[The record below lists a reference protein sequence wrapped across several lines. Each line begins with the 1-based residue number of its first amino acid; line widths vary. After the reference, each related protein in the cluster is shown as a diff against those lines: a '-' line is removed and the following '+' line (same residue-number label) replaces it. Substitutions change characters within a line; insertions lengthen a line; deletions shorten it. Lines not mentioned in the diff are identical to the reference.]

1 MAKKKKRVRRRGPR
15 RVFVGILA
23 VLVIGAVSYGLLAG
37 ATFVMKALRPEIGS
51 PVVLGGDM
59 EMDPMEA
66 ERAEPSVS
74 TGAEEGRLKGVTIC
88 LDPGHGFSNGGTV
101 APEEFGVD
109 VVEQYI
115 TLDVSLKL
123 RDLLLEQGAEV
134 VMTRDSDFEKGKT
147 ATEYKSISLDRRCEI
162 GNACR
167 PDLFLSIH
175 CDSFEDDPSVN
186 GAKFYYYDA
195 PDRDET
201 ELERLIGSMQL
212 GVGALTGS
220 EVDRE
225 IQKGVSAFQV
235 VRKVNYP
242 STLLEMGFVTNRED
256 AANMADDAWRAKL
269 AQGLYDG
276 IVGYFDPPEEIVPEE
291 IVPEET
297 PEEPAPEEAPPA
309 EQ

>member
-1 MAKKKKRVRRRGPR
+1 MAVTVK
-15 RVFVGILA
+15 
-23 VLVIGAVSYGLLAG
+23 
-37 ATFVMKALRPEIGS
+37 
-51 PVVLGGDM
+51 
-59 EMDPMEA
+59 EMD
-66 ERAEPSVS
+66 
-74 TGAEEGRLKGVTIC
+74 GA
-88 LDPGHGFSNGGTV
+88 
-101 APEEFGVD
+101 
-109 VVEQYI
+109 
-115 TLDVSLKL
+115 
-123 RDLLLEQGAEV
+123 
-134 VMTRDSDFEKGKT
+134 
-147 ATEYKSISLDRRCEI
+147 
-162 GNACR
+162 
-167 PDLFLSIH
+167 
-175 CDSFEDDPSVN
+175 
-186 GAKFYYYDA
+186 
-195 PDRDET
+195 

-212 GVGALTGS
+212 GVGTLTGS

-291 IVPEET
+291 T